1 MKAPNDSIAYGI
13 HRSPFGWCVLGLR
26 GSIVCHLSFLD
37 TKSIA
42 EAKANVAESS
52 PGAGFT
58 RNDAATAP
66 VVERIFSGRR
76 LPKILLDGT
85 PFQVKVWEALL
96 AIPKGKTVT
105 YGELAVA
112 AGVPKAVRA
121 VGSACGKNN
130 IAYLIPCHRV
140 LAADGKIG
148 AYRWNSKRK
157 ATMLAWE
164 ASA

>member
-1 MKAPNDSIAYGI
+1 MKIPADSVTYGI

-26 GSIVCHLSFLD
+26 GSIVSHLSFLD
-37 TKSIA
+37 TKTIA

-52 PGAGFT
+52 PNA
-58 RNDAATAP
+58 RLIRDDAATAP
-66 VVERIFSGRR
+66 IVERIFSGKR

-85 PFQVKVWEALL
+85 PFQVAVWEALL
-96 AIPKGKTVT
+96 AVPKGKTVT
-105 YGELAVA
+105 YGELAAA

-121 VGSACGKNN
+121 VGSACGKNK

-140 LAADGKIG
+140 LAADGKVG
-148 AYRWNSKRK
+148 AYRWNPKRK